1 MLSSSG
7 LKLLLRVGRGSV
19 TLRKSVGAPICGL
32 LLDPDGVQG
41 MIVEEMVEERERTNS
56 TLLSR
61 PYSSH
66 VETRATECSVVG
78 RGRCFSNAGVT
89 TLDGCSKHSL
99 TP

>member
-7 LKLLLRVGRGSV
+7 RKLLLRVGRGSV

-32 LLDPDGVQG
+32 RFEPDDVQG
-41 MIVEEMVEERERTNS
+41 LIVEEMVEERERTNS
-56 TLLSR
+56 MLLSR

-66 VETRATECSVVG
+66 VETRATEWSIVG
-78 RGRCFSNAGVT
+78 CGRCVSNAGVG
-89 TLDGCSKHSL
+89 TLDGCSKCNL